1 MNGITVERPQENET
15 SVIANVLLRAL
26 QLQSVWAK
34 HDPRGLHW
42 HIGPLGVLP
51 EWQGKGVGSQLLNE
65 ALESIDQKNGATY
78 LETDRPI
85 NLPFYQRAGFV
96 VIGEEKIL
104 GVTNWFL
111 WRAPRK

>member
-1 MNGITVERPQENET
+1 MV
-15 SVIANVLLRAL
+15 S
-26 QLQSVWAK
+26 
-34 HDPRGLHW
+34 
-42 HIGPLGVLP
+42 
-51 EWQGKGVGSQLLNE
+51 
-65 ALESIDQKNGATY
+65 LEGIDQKNGATY

-104 GVTNWFL
+104 GVTNWVL

>member
-1 MNGITVERPQENET
+1 MV
-15 SVIANVLLRAL
+15 S
-26 QLQSVWAK
+26 
-34 HDPRGLHW
+34 
-42 HIGPLGVLP
+42 
-51 EWQGKGVGSQLLNE
+51 
-65 ALESIDQKNGATY
+65 LESIDQKNGATY